1 MPEGGV
7 VKTGVEASADL
18 AAERTHGDD
27 GRPSSETFDE
37 HERDTARRA
46 YPKEIVEGIKRT
58 TKMPKLDLAALR
70 TESGT
75 RPALSHEA
83 IEQQVREKMEDGLAE
98 VERTSDVE
106 VDPHSRPTVAAGIPE
121 TVLPRREGEWS
132 PASLAASTPLPI
144 EAPRSIARPTPVSL
158 SANAPERSPIA
169 GWVVGVILG
178 GLFLLVSAAG
188 TVGFFLGREYERRR

>member
-1 MPEGGV
+1 M
-7 VKTGVEASADL
+7 KTGVEASADL
-18 AAERTHGDD
+18 AAERTHDD
-27 GRPSSETFDE
+27 GRSPSESFDE

-46 YPKEIVEGIKRT
+46 YPKEIVDGIKRT

-83 IEQQVREKMEDGLAE
+83 IEQHVREKMEDALAE

-106 VDPHSRPTVAAGIPE
+106 GDPHSRPTVAAGIPE
-121 TVLPRREGEWS
+121 TVPPKREGEWA

-144 EAPRSIARPTPVSL
+144 EAPRSIARPTHE
-158 SANAPERSPIA
+158 SAPIA
-169 GWVVGVILG
+169 GWVVAVILG
-178 GLFLLVSAAG
+178 GLFLIVSGAA
-188 TVGFFLGREYERRR
+188 TAGFFLGRRSASR